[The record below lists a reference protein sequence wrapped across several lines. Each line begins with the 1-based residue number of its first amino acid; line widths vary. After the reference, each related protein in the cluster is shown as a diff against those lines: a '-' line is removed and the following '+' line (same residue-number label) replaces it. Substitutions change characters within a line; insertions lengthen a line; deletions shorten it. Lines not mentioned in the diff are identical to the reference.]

1 MKLGGFRG
9 EHGRQA
15 RCTDAMEEGQKR
27 YKRRKNQVRTF
38 SCTKGQIPAFDFRT
52 ACNGDESMVNLL
64 INSNRLS
71 TNRVEI
77 LFGTT
82 WMNLQTDIRLIQ
94 EFEERYMV
102 NGKVQR
108 RFVDFAHPETK
119 TAIELDGSVHQR
131 LDVQANDFKRQR
143 EMESIGWTFIRF
155 SNPQILRDPQG
166 CAQFALQ
173 CIQSRQHLQPVQHC
187 SIPASFPQPAPRRR
201 RYHHKYRQFKRKMQQ
216 LFAAAVVL
224 AAILFLVLLAAK

>member
-1 MKLGGFRG
+1 
-9 EHGRQA
+9 
-15 RCTDAMEEGQKR
+15 
-27 YKRRKNQVRTF
+27 
-38 SCTKGQIPAFDFRT
+38 
-52 ACNGDESMVNLL
+52 
-64 INSNRLS
+64 
-71 TNRVEI
+71 
-77 LFGTT
+77 
-82 WMNLQTDIRLIQ
+82 MNLGTDIRLIQ
-94 EFEERYMV
+94 EFEERYVV

-131 LDVQANDFKRQR
+131 LDVQANDLRRQR

-173 CIQSRQHLQPVQHC
+173 CIQSRQYLQPVQRC
-187 SIPASFPQPAPRRR
+187 SIPASFPQPASRRR
-201 RYHHKYRQFKRKMQQ
+201 HRYHRKYRQFKRKVQQ